1 MLITIKE
8 REVITMVTIATG
20 NMGDCEAFITDEA
33 DLDELRDRFGDGS
46 KALNLNN
53 RDLWVLRSDNLWQK
67 VGSGVTR

>member
-1 MLITIKE
+1 MI
-8 REVITMVTIATG
+8 TIATSTMD
-20 NMGDCEAFITDEA
+20 NCEAFITEDA

-67 VGSGVTR
+67 VGSEETY